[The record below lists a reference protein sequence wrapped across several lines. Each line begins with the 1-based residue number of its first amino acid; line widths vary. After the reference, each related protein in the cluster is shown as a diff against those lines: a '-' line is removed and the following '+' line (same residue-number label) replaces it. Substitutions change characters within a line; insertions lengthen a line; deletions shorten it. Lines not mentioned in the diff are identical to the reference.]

1 MDSIGTNASVYF
13 AFFVTLFL
21 FAITPGPA
29 VLLTVAHG
37 MKSGWGA
44 SLKAGLGVQAGNGVY
59 FLLSALGLGAILS
72 TSESLF
78 HAVKWIGAAYLVYL
92 GIRTIRQAGQSALQL
107 EGQKLPLL
115 ATATD
120 DGSTARSRMLQPPGP
135 FQQAVLTQ
143 LANPKSVIFFGAL
156 MPQFV
161 QPEQNLVLQYSLFAA
176 ICFFSEMPV
185 LAFYGWLAA
194 RGRGLFSTP
203 QRALWRERF
212 SGGAL
217 IAVGATLA
225 AIRRGA

>member
-1 MDSIGTNASVYF
+1 MEIIAINWSVYF
-13 AFFVTLFL
+13 AFFATLFL

-44 SLKAGLGVQAGNGVY
+44 SLKAALGVQAGNGVY
-59 FLLSALGLGAILS
+59 FLLSALGLGAVLS
-72 TSESLF
+72 TSENLF
-78 HAVKWIGAAYLVYL
+78 HAVKWLGAAYLIYL
-92 GIRTIRQAGQSALQL
+92 GIRTIRSAGQSALAL
-107 EGQKLPLL
+107 DESKVPTL
-115 ATATD
+115 A
-120 DGSTARSRMLQPPGP
+120 RP

-161 QPEQNLVLQYSLFAA
+161 QPEQNLVLQYAAFAA

-203 QRALWRERF
+203 QRARWRERL
-212 SGGAL
+212 SGTAL
-217 IAVGATLA
+217 VAVGASLA
-225 AIRRGA
+225 AIRRNA